1 MLTVRQALDQGAR
14 ILEDG
19 AVGAARLTSEVLL
32 CHALG
37 GGRDRSDLYAHGDD
51 ELSQL
56 TWIHFGR
63 YLHERLQGKP
73 TQYITK
79 VQEWYGREFRVSP
92 AVLIPRPET
101 EHVIEVALARVPR
114 TGRAID
120 IGCGSGAIGVTWQL
134 ETGMPTVLADLS
146 TDALAVA
153 AGNARA
159 LGAQVTGAVASDL
172 AAAFGEAQ
180 FDVVL
185 SNPPYIPDPERE
197 HLQREVRDFEPA
209 LALFGGPTGVE
220 IYARLLA
227 GASRILKPGGW
238 IVMEIGYQAQPRIL
252 EMLHAG
258 PWREAETQADLAGWP
273 RVISAQLWPNRAE

>member
-19 AVGAARLTSEVLL
+19 AVGAPRLTAEVLL

-37 GGRDRSDLYAHGDD
+37 GGRGRSYLYAHGDD
-51 ELSQL
+51 QL
-56 TWIHFGR
+56 TELAWIHFGR

-114 TGRAID
+114 HGRAID

-134 ETGMPTVLADLS
+134 ETGMNTVLADLS

-153 AGNARA
+153 ASNAHA
-159 LGAQVTGAVASDL
+159 LGARVAGVVASDL
-172 AAAFGEAQ
+172 DAAFGSAR

-197 HLQREVRDFEPA
+197 HLQREVRDFEPPV
-209 LALFGGPTGVE
+209 ALFGGPTGVE

-227 GASRILKPGGW
+227 GAARILKPGGW
-238 IVMEIGYQAQPRIL
+238 IVMEIGYQAQTRIL
-252 EMLHAG
+252 ALLSEG
-258 PWREAETQADLAGWP
+258 PWRDAETQPDLAGWP
-273 RVISAQLWPNRAE
+273 RVISAQLR

>member
-1 MLTVRQALDQGAR
+1 MTVRQALDQGAR
-14 ILEDG
+14 LLEDG
-19 AVGAARLTSEVLL
+19 AVGAARLTAEVLL

-37 GGRDRSDLYAHGDD
+37 GGRGRSYLYAHGDD
-51 ELSQL
+51 ELTEL
-56 TWIHFGR
+56 AWIHFGR

-101 EHVIEVALARVPR
+101 EHVIEVALQRAPR
-114 TGRAID
+114 QGRAID
-120 IGCGSGAIGVTWQL
+120 IGCGSGAVGVTWQL

-146 TDALAVA
+146 VDALAVA
-153 AGNARA
+153 LGNARA
-159 LGAQVTGAVASDL
+159 LGAPVTGAVASDL
-172 AAAFGEAQ
+172 DAAFGAAQ

-197 HLQREVRDFEPA
+197 HLQREVRDFEPP

-227 GASRILKPGGW
+227 GAARILKPGGW
-238 IVMEIGYQAQPRIL
+238 IVMEIGYQAEPRIL
-252 EMLHAG
+252 ELLRGG
-258 PWREAETQADLAGWP
+258 PWSDAETQADLAGWP
-273 RVISAQLWPNRAE
+273 RVISAQLRV